1 MAGNWLPGRAQRRD
15 DSEVELNALGT
26 ERPVPKELSKLA
38 AFVKKAQP
46 KGPAPEQLF
55 ADLSEALDDWRELAV
70 GQQADELSLQVG
82 KVLESISK
90 SAENAG
96 LVADLMLVGELQQ
109 RLLTLQAAVKVT
121 R

>member
-1 MAGNWLPGRAQRRD
+1 M
-15 DSEVELNALGT
+15 
-26 ERPVPKELSKLA
+26 
-38 AFVKKAQP
+38 
-46 KGPAPEQLF
+46 
-55 ADLSEALDDWRELAV
+55 